1 MILVSLISFALRQT
15 VTIKPYLREGAG
27 ESIYG
32 PAEQRRCR
40 LERGKNLK
48 TVYKNPSGQID
59 QIVASAK
66 MFCEG
71 PPIPPR
77 SIVIF
82 ENERYTVINCYVAN
96 GFKDHHLEVYLE

>member
-1 MILVSLISFALRQT
+1 MSLISFALRQM

-32 PAEQRRCR
+32 RTEQRRCR

-59 QIVASAK
+59 EKVACAK
-66 MFCEG
+66 MICEG

-77 SIVIF
+77 SIVTF
-82 ENERYTVINCYVAN
+82 EGERYTVINCYVAN
-96 GFKDHHLEVYLE
+96 GFKDNHLEVYLE